1 VTDDLHLHW
10 KPDHTALF
18 ARLYREHL
26 YGAAWEDYFQTLRD
40 IARRCRVR
48 ASTVEDWITGE
59 KKPTDRHLQ
68 VLIDLA
74 VEEGFSDE
82 LAVVF
87 ELWGKPR
94 KELVSRGPA
103 GRAIWRLRSWI
114 ESFNTRARVKKL
126 SWETTVNSEDGTV
139 QEGTLTPT
147 QRVSGGME

>member
-1 VTDDLHLHW
+1 MTDDPHLHCR
-10 KPDHTALF
+10 PEHIGLF

-48 ASTVEDWITGE
+48 ASTVDDWITGT
-59 KKPTDRHLQ
+59 KKPTDRHLE
-68 VLIDLA
+68 VLINLA

-82 LAVVF
+82 LAVTF

-94 KELVSRGPA
+94 RELVSRGPA

-114 ESFNTRARVKKL
+114 ESFSTSARVKKL
-126 SWETTVNSEDGTV
+126 RRETTVNSENGTP
-139 QEGTLTPT
+139 QEGTP
-147 QRVSGGME
+147 VPIHED